1 MWRTQGWQAMTRC
14 LLSSRIWRLS
24 CISSSYRLSISIQ
37 SAGFMGSKPIVI
49 LYGPAGGSQPLI
61 LSTETSRYSVHAP
74 TRLVSTASTW
84 LHLLGVVVLGWLY
97 SFCLADSRLRHMF
110 CGRTCGIIDGDC
122 SCCASTH
129 WHARIASSNDG
140 TRAAAVHTTRKHSC
154 S

>member
-1 MWRTQGWQAMTRC
+1 MTRC

-49 LYGPAGGSQPLI
+49 LYGPAVGSQPLI
-61 LSTETSRYSVHAP
+61 LSTETSRYSVHAFA
-74 TRLVSTASTW
+74 RLVSTASTW

-110 CGRTCGIIDGDC
+110 CGRSCGIIDGDC
-122 SCCASTH
+122 GCCASTH
-129 WHARIASSNDG
+129 LAAWHAWIASSNGG
-140 TRAAAVHTTRKHSC
+140 TRVAAVHTTRKHS
-154 S
+154 SP